1 MNLSELFI
9 RRPVGTSLL
18 TAAVAM
24 AGMVAYNFL
33 PVSSLPQVD
42 FPTISV
48 QAQLPGASP
57 ETMASAV
64 ATPLERQFGRIAGI
78 TEMSSTSYLGSTSI
92 NIQFDLNRNI
102 DAAARDVQAAI
113 NAAAGQL
120 PTNLPSKPTWRKAN
134 PADAPILI
142 PTLFSDIYEKPKVY
156 DSANTIL
163 AQKLSQVEGVGQVF
177 VSGGSPPAVRIE
189 INPTLLNNFGLGLD
203 DVRTM
208 ISTANA
214 NRPKGQ
220 ISTKDHSWF
229 LATDDQ
235 LLTSSEY
242 KSLIIAYRNGAP
254 VRISDV
260 GTVNDSVEDIRAS
273 GFFSPKPGVLKAS
286 VLMIIFR
293 QPGANIIDAVDRI
306 RTAKPQLMA
315 DLPKGI
321 EMVDVVDRTTTIRA
335 SVRDVQMTLAL
346 SIALVILVVFAFLR
360 DLRAT
365 FIPSVAVPVSLV
377 GTFGIMYLCG
387 YSVDNLSLMALTIS
401 TGFVVD
407 DAIVVLENI
416 NRYLEAGM
424 QPMQAALKG
433 AAEIGFTVLSISM
446 SLVAVFIPILMMGGI
461 IGRLFRELAVT
472 ISVAIAVSMVV
483 SLTTTPMMC
492 AWLLKA
498 KADHHAHGRIYQ
510 LSEAL
515 FDGVLGIY
523 ERSLQWVFRH
533 QFTMIIA
540 TLATIG
546 LTGWLFLVVP
556 KGFFPQQDTS
566 RLQGTIL
573 ADQDT
578 SFQQMNKLM
587 TSFARVVSE
596 DPDVENSIS
605 YTGGGGGGG
614 GRTVN
619 QGSMFIALKPVD
631 RRTFGSAIVRG
642 GDAAKGKSAPQ
653 EPSRAEKAWEWFRD
667 TFLPLHHA
675 SADEIIARLRIK
687 LAPIPGAT
695 LYLQAYQDLRIGARS
710 SSTQYQYTLQDDDL
724 NELNEWAPKVVNK
737 LRTLNKVMVDVVSD
751 QQNSGLQTTVTVDR
765 RAAAQYGISM
775 QTIDNAL
782 YDAFGQRFVAT
793 TYTELNQ
800 YHIVM
805 TVPIKFWEDPGALD
819 YIYVRG
825 TNNVRVPLSTFAKVV
840 NGTGPLAVNHSGQ
853 FPSVTVSFN
862 LPPGGALG
870 DAVEQIND
878 AMHEL
883 GAPSAL
889 HGKFQGTAQAFQ
901 ESLANEPVLIA
912 AALTAVYIVLGILYE
927 SYIHPIT
934 ILSTLPS
941 AGVGALLALLITG
954 NELNVMGLIGILLL
968 IGIVK
973 KNAIMMI
980 DFAIA
985 AERHENTSPV
995 EAIYTACV
1003 LRFRPIIM
1011 TTLAALFGGLPLAI
1025 GTGTGSEL
1033 RRPLGIAIV
1042 GGLIVS
1048 QALTLYTTPVVYLY
1062 LDRFRLWV
1070 SGKTHTHENPYAF
1083 GPSRGGHIPFEK
1095 G

>member
-1 MNLSELFI
+1 MNLSALFI

-18 TAAVAM
+18 TAAVAL
-24 AGMVAYNFL
+24 AGILAYNFL
-33 PVSSLPQVD
+33 PVSSLPAVD

-48 QAQLPGASP
+48 QATLPGASP
-57 ETMASAV
+57 ETMASSV

-78 TEMSSTSYLGSTSI
+78 TEMSSTSYLGSTGI

-142 PTLFSDIYEKPKVY
+142 PALFSDIFEKPKIY
-156 DSANTIL
+156 DAANTIL
-163 AQKLSQVEGVGQVF
+163 SQKLSQIEGIGQVF

-208 ISTANA
+208 VGTANA

-229 LATDDQ
+229 LSTDDQ
-235 LLTSSEY
+235 LITSAQY
-242 KSLIIAYRNGAP
+242 RPLIIAYRNGAP

-260 GTVNDSVEDIRAS
+260 GTVSDSVEDIRAA
-273 GFFSPKPGVLKAS
+273 GYFSPRPGVLKPS

-293 QPGANIIDAVDRI
+293 QPGANIIDAVDRV
-306 RTAKPQLMA
+306 RASMPQLMT
-315 DLPKGI
+315 DLPQGMQI
-321 EMVDVVDRTTTIRA
+321 ADVVDRTTTIRA
-335 SVRDVQMTLAL
+335 SVRDVQMTLVL
-346 SIALVILVVFAFLR
+346 SVALVILVVFVFLR
-360 DLRAT
+360 DVRAT
-365 FIPSVAVPVSLV
+365 FIPSVAVPVSLI
-377 GTFGIMYLCG
+377 GTFGVMYLCG

-433 AAEIGFTVLSISM
+433 AAEIGFTVLSISL

-461 IGRLFRELAVT
+461 IGRLFREFAVT
-472 ISVAIAVSMVV
+472 ISVAIAVSLVV

-498 KADHHAHGRIYQ
+498 KSDHRHGRLYRS
-510 LSEAL
+510 SEAV
-515 FDGVLGIY
+515 FDWVLGRY
-523 ERSLQWVFRH
+523 ETTLHWVLRH

-540 TLATIG
+540 TIATIC
-546 LTGWLFLVVP
+546 LTGLLFVKVP
-556 KGFFPQQDTS
+556 KGFFPQQDAG
-566 RLQGTIL
+566 RLSGTIL

-587 TSFARVVSE
+587 TEFTTEVSK
-596 DPDVENSIS
+596 DPDVDNLIS

-619 QGSMFIALKPVD
+619 QGSMYVSLKSIEK
-631 RRTFGSAIVRG
+631 RTLVQTRHPFPKGNPGIGEIFAWLR
-642 GDAAKGKSAPQ
+642 DAVSPA
-653 EPSRAEKAWEWFRD
+653 
-667 TFLPLHHA
+667 HHA
-675 SADEIIARLRIK
+675 SPDEIIGRLRGK
-687 LAPIPGAT
+687 LSPIPGAT

-724 NELNEWAPKVVNK
+724 NELNEWAPKVVDK
-737 LRTLNKVMVDVVSD
+737 LRTLTDVMVDVVSD

-765 RAAAQYGISM
+765 KAASQYGISM
-775 QTIDNAL
+775 QTIDDAL
-782 YDAFGQRFVAT
+782 YDAFGQRFVST

-805 TVPIKFWEDPGALD
+805 TVPLKFWENPGALD
-819 YIYVRG
+819 YIYVHG
-825 TNNVRVPLSTFAKVV
+825 TNNVRVPLGAFAKIV

-870 DAVEQIND
+870 DAVEKIND

-883 GAPSAL
+883 GAPGTL

-901 ESLANEPVLIA
+901 ESLKNEPVLIA
-912 AALTAVYIVLGILYE
+912 AALAAVYIVLGILYE

-941 AGVGALLALLITG
+941 AGVGALLALLLTG

-1003 LRFRPIIM
+1003 LRFRPIMM
-1011 TTLAALFGGLPLAI
+1011 TTLAALFGGLPLAM

-1062 LDRFRLWV
+1062 LDRFRLWI
-1070 SGKTHTHENPYAF
+1070 SGETHAHESPYAF
-1083 GPSRGGHIPFEK
+1083 APTRGGHIPFDK